1 MVPLSVLDLA
11 PITDGSTAA
20 ASFRHSLDLA
30 QHAERWGYQRYWIA
44 EHHNMPGTASAAT
57 SVVMA
62 HIAAGTRTIRVG
74 AGGIML
80 PNHAPLVVAEQF
92 GTLESLFPGRI
103 DLGLGRAPG
112 GDHATARALRRTLQ
126 SDPDAFP
133 HDVLE
138 LLSYFHPEDG
148 QLVRA
153 VPGSGLDIPIWILGS
168 SLFGAQ
174 VAALMGLPFAF
185 ASHFAAA
192 QLIPAVAIYRERFR
206 PSGVIDKPQVML
218 GVNVVAADTDEEARL
233 LATSGRQA
241 FASLRRGMPTTLPP
255 PNKEFEKE
263 VVPFKGIRLEE
274 VQSVSMVGSP
284 ATVRE
289 DLENFIERTQADEL
303 IVVSHIYDHAARLRS
318 YELIAPSL

>member
-1 MVPLSVLDLA
+1 
-11 PITDGSTAA
+11 
-20 ASFRHSLDLA
+20 
-30 QHAERWGYQRYWIA
+30 
-44 EHHNMPGTASAAT
+44 
-57 SVVMA
+57 
-62 HIAAGTRTIRVG
+62 
-74 AGGIML
+74 
-80 PNHAPLVVAEQF
+80 
-92 GTLESLFPGRI
+92 
-103 DLGLGRAPG
+103 
-112 GDHATARALRRTLQ
+112 
-126 SDPDAFP
+126 
-133 HDVLE
+133 
-138 LLSYFHPEDG
+138 LSYFHPEDG

-284 ATVRE
+284 ETVHA
-289 DLENFIERTQADEL
+289 DLEDFIERTQADEL